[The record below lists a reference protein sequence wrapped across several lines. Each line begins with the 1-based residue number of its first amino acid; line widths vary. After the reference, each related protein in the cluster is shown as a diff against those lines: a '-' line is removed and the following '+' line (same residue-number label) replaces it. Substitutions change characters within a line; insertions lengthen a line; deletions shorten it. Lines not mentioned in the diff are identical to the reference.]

1 MSETSSV
8 EVHHAETRAP
18 LLIAIQRGGAVT
30 SLLMLV
36 LIGIYEG
43 VMEGLV
49 PEAKPLGDHILMIV
63 FAPAAFG
70 LVIGLIAIVLYPTYL
85 PRRQFFRNFSRREM
99 RRALFWLFLTIG
111 FFVTFGLWPAE
122 TLEEVFL
129 LAWLGLFVAFLCFLN
144 LWYHPD
150 KHPVIQSFLE
160 TTCGLGILVI
170 PFYIPSLLLA
180 SWRYRRM
187 QRNASDTPR
196 P

>member
-8 EVHHAETRAP
+8 EVHHAETKAP
-18 LLIAIQRGGAVT
+18 LLIAIQRGGAIT
-30 SLLMLV
+30 TLL
-36 LIGIYEG
+36 LIFLIAIFEG
-43 VMEGLV
+43 VMESLV
-49 PEAKPLGDHILMIV
+49 PGFKPFGDQIWRIV
-63 FAPAAFG
+63 YTPAAIS
-70 LVIGLIAIVLYPTYL
+70 LVIGLIAIVLYPSYL
-85 PRRQFFRNFSRREM
+85 PRRQLFRKFTRKEM
-99 RRALFWLFLTIG
+99 RSSMLWLFGAIG
-111 FFVTFGLWPAE
+111 FFITFGLWPAN
-122 TLEEVFL
+122 TLREAL
-129 LAWLGLFVAFLCFLN
+129 LICWLGLFVAFLCFLN

-150 KHPVIQSFLE
+150 KHPVIHSFLE

>member
-49 PEAKPLGDHILMIV
+49 PEAKPLGDHIMMSV

-70 LVIGLIAIVLYPTYL
+70 LVIGLIAIVLYPSYL
-85 PRRQFFRNFSRREM
+85 PRRQLFRKFTRKEM
-99 RRALFWLFLTIG
+99 RSSMLWLFGAIG
-111 FFVTFGLWPAE
+111 FFITFGLWPAN
-122 TLEEVFL
+122 TLREAL
-129 LAWLGLFVAFLCFLN
+129 LICWLGLFVAFLCFLN

-150 KHPVIQSFLE
+150 KHPVIHSFLE